1 MRDDGGMTRVR
12 DRFLTSDE
20 NSAAFVAYR
29 RDRSVELRNE
39 IVTRHLD
46 LATAI
51 AWRFARRGEPLD
63 DLNQVGARN
72 H

>member
-46 LATAI
+46 LPLPS
-51 AWRFARRGEPLD
+51 RGVSL
-63 DLNQVGARN
+63 VAASRSTT
-72 H
+72 